1 MALKRLPKRI
11 RNLQRSRQIAN
22 VLIKQGFGAVI
33 QRIELHL
40 PLTRKP
46 GKEVED
52 IPAPVRAR
60 LALEELGPTFIKF
73 GQILSMRPELIPAE
87 YIEELKKLQDNVPP
101 FSYEEAAELIKREL
115 GSPYDEIFE
124 SFDREPMAAAS
135 VSQVHHAMLNGED
148 VVVKVQRPRIEADI
162 EADLDIL
169 FELARLVSKHI
180 PESNLYDPVGIVS
193 EFSKTIR
200 KELEFMVEARN
211 ADKFKRNFT
220 GYPGVYVP
228 PVYWEATSRRILTIE
243 MIRGEKVAD
252 IIKDLAPEEKKDL
265 ADKIAKSYM
274 KQIFVDGFFHGDP
287 HPGNIVIVDREV
299 VAYMDFGI
307 MGRVDEYM
315 KDRLSSLF
323 IAIIQRN
330 RERIVDELLDIG
342 IAGDET
348 SIPDFR
354 NDLGELIDEYYG
366 TELKQVDIPTMM
378 NDVLKTAIRHRIKIP
393 ANFTLL
399 IKTLANME
407 GLCQSLS
414 PEFNFT
420 ETAKPFVESMVA
432 ERVSPRR
439 VISKFVSN
447 LSEINESLTVLP
459 RKVNVVLNKLQQG
472 KLVIDIE
479 HKGLNRVLSEMDTAT
494 NRIATSLIISALI
507 VGSSVVM
514 LTGKGPL
521 LLDFPVVGIIGYIAA
536 GIIGF
541 FLVVSVL
548 RSGKY

>member
-1 MALKRLPKRI
+1 VLKRIPRKI
-11 RNLQRSRQIAN
+11 RNLRRSRQIAN
-22 VLIKQGFGAVI
+22 VLIKQGFGAII
-33 QRIELHL
+33 QRIELRL

-46 GKEVED
+46 GKGVEN

-73 GQILSMRPELIPAE
+73 GQILSMRPELIPVE

-101 FSYEEAAELIKREL
+101 FSYEEAADMIKKDL
-115 GSPYDEIFE
+115 GSPVNELFE
-124 SFDREPMAAAS
+124 SFDKEPVAAAS
-135 VSQVHHAMLNGED
+135 ISQVHRAILNGED
-148 VVVKVQRPRIEADI
+148 VVVKVQRPKIESDI

-169 FELARLVSKHI
+169 FNLARLISNHI

-193 EFSKTIR
+193 EFSKSIK
-200 KELEFMVEARN
+200 KELDFMVEARN
-211 ADKFKRNFT
+211 ADKFKRNFA
-220 GYPGVYVP
+220 GYAGVYVP
-228 PVYWEATSRRILTIE
+228 PIYWEATGKRVLTME
-243 MIRGEKVAD
+243 MIRGEKVESS
-252 IIKDLAPEEKKDL
+252 IKDLDAVERKAL

-299 VAYMDFGI
+299 IAYMDFGI

-323 IAIIQRN
+323 IAIIQKN

-342 IAGDET
+342 ITGEET

-354 NDLGELIDEYYG
+354 NDIGEIIDEYYG

-378 NDVLKTAIRHRIKIP
+378 NDVLKTAIKHRIKIP

-414 PEFNFT
+414 SEFNYT

-432 ERVSPRR
+432 ERVAPKRL
-439 VISKFVSN
+439 IAKFMEN
-447 LSEINESLTVLP
+447 ISEINDSVTVLP
-459 RKVNVVLNKLQQG
+459 RKVNQVLNKLQQG
-472 KLVIDIE
+472 KLVIDLE
-479 HKGLNRVLSEMDTAT
+479 HKGLNKVISELDTMT
-494 NRIATSLIISALI
+494 NRTATSLIVSAII
-507 VGSSVVM
+507 VGSSVIM

-521 LLDFPVVGIIGYIAA
+521 LFDFPVVGILGYLAA
-536 GIIGF
+536 GFIGF
-541 FLVVSVL
+541 FLVLSIL